1 MKDITFVQ
9 TIKECG
15 STAIE
20 QVENLTSLLM
30 SNCRAI
36 MKIDNSENQLETQK
50 EIRNLITGADL

>member
-1 MKDITFVQ
+1 MEDITSVQ

-36 MKIDNSENQLETQK
+36 MKIDNSEN
-50 EIRNLITGADL
+50 

>member
-30 SNCRAI
+30 SNCLAI
-36 MKIDNSENQLETQK
+36 MKIDNSEN
-50 EIRNLITGADL
+50 